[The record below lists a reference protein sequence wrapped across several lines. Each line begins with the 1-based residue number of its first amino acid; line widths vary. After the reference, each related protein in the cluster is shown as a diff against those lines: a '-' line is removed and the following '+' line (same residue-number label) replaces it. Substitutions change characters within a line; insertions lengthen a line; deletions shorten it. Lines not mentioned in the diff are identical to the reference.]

1 MVCTCL
7 IIHVLFPILSLLLC
21 LAVLSCFYSFIPPF
35 FWIKKMRTTT
45 SNVIM
50 RTKLLRYFFFP
61 KAYNTRDRMKCNHT
75 FRSRKKIGCGVMSA
89 SSCLFSLRIS
99 TYTFII
105 YYLHLFV
112 KYFFTVFHVFLI
124 KSLIC
129 LHLHRQIVT
138 GLPVKSLC
146 ISMQSLDFF

>member
-21 LAVLSCFYSFIPPF
+21 LAVLSCFYSFIPP

-99 TYTFII
+99 TYALII

-112 KYFFTVFHVFLI
+112 KYFFTVFYVFLS
-124 KSLIC
+124 KSLTN
-129 LHLHRQIVT
+129 LYSHHIVCKIRIKFS
-138 GLPVKSLC
+138 VR
-146 ISMQSLDFF
+146 MQY